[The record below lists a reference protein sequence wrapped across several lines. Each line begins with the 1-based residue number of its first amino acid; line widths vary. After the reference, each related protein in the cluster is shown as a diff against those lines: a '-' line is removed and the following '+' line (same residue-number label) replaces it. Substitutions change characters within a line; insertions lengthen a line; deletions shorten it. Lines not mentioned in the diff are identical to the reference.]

1 MVSKAVCGSL
11 VTVAS
16 KLKFGKGCPT
26 VFIIF
31 PLMLMLITRHTL
43 HGTFV
48 LIKSIIIII
57 MIEIDYS
64 YFFYGW
70 MS

>member
-16 KLKFGKGCPT
+16 KLKVGKGCPT
-26 VFIIF
+26 VFMIF

-43 HGTFV
+43 RRTFS
-48 LIKSIIIII
+48 LLKSIVFII
-57 MIEIDYS
+57 MIDTIYNN
-64 YFFYGW
+64 FFGW
-70 MS
+70 LL